1 MIISYE
7 NSKGCQDSP
16 PRDPLTQHHAAP
28 NLAMPIAVQHHNGQT
43 SFVAESSRF
52 ETCYANNTDQEQ
64 GTGPAR
70 TGRQLA
76 SLVHSL
82 SLSKCRPFPLLCFDV
97 DVSVNVYDYF

>member
-1 MIISYE
+1 MKILKAAKTHLQEIR
-7 NSKGCQDSP
+7 SP
-16 PRDPLTQHHAAP
+16 NTHPYAAP